1 MIYTSYKK
9 IDEVGRIVL
18 PKDIRNK
25 LDLHINEVIKIDVED
40 NKIVIT
46 KAEQT
51 CAFCG
56 TTDNLESFRG
66 KNICTKCIRELNKT

>member
-25 LDLHINEVIKIDVED
+25 LDLHINEVIKIDVEGQ
-40 NKIVIT
+40 KIVIT

-51 CAFCG
+51 CTFCG
-56 TTDNLESFRG
+56 ATENLESFKG
-66 KNICTKCIRELNKT
+66 KNICSKCITQLNKT

>member
-25 LDLHINEVIKIDVED
+25 LDLRINEILKIDVED
-40 NKIVIT
+40 NKIVIS

-51 CAFCG
+51 CTFCG
-56 TTDNLESFRG
+56 ATENLESFKG
-66 KNICTKCIRELNKT
+66 KNICNDCICQLNRS